1 MAAAAVEGEAYTV
14 PVAGVAVVAAAAAA
28 VQGVLVQG
36 VAAVDQEDVEGHQEP
51 MEEHRSLE
59 GEFLDAGPVV
69 AVAREE
75 AEFRPF
81 QVAPHVEEEH
91 DSALDH
97 PAGRPSEEHCSR
109 CQEEAGHVLDD
120 VEAVDRAVGVRAYAV
135 AVEDEKGVA
144 GDPLHVGKGVQAA
157 AVLAYVAVVPAVDVA
172 AVALEVVDLGQGAVD
187 RRASWSRARVAC
199 WPERVAAV

>member
-1 MAAAAVEGEAYTV
+1 MAAAVVEGVAYTV
-14 PVAGVAVVAAAAAA
+14 PVAGVAVVAAAA

-59 GEFLDAGPVV
+59 GEFLDVGPVV

-75 AEFRPF
+75 AEFLPF

-97 PAGRPSEEHCSR
+97 PVGRPSEEHCSR
-109 CQEEAGHVLDD
+109 CQEEAGHVLGD

-144 GDPLHVGKGVQAA
+144 GDSLHVGKGVQAA

-172 AVALEVVDLGQGAVD
+172 AVALEVVDLVQGAVG

-199 WPERVAAV
+199 WPERAAAV

>member
-1 MAAAAVEGEAYTV
+1 MEGEAYTV
-14 PVAGVAVVAAAAAA
+14 PVAGVAVVAAAA

-69 AVAREE
+69 AVAVAREE
-75 AEFRPF
+75 AEFLPF

-109 CQEEAGHVLDD
+109 CQEGAGHVLDD

-144 GDPLHVGKGVQAA
+144 GDPLHVGMGVQAA

-172 AVALEVVDLGQGAVD
+172 AVALEVVDLGQGAVG

-199 WPERVAAV
+199 WPERAAAV